1 MTRID
6 RTSKNANPMGKRR
19 TPSSSSQ
26 RPIEA
31 ADDDLLF
38 EALIATAVDGIMVID
53 EQAIVRIYNKACER
67 LFGYEASEVIGRN
80 VKMLMPEPYHGE
92 HDEYVGHYARTGE
105 KHIIGIGREVSGRR
119 KDGSVFPMNLSV
131 GEGTVRGDRIF
142 LGIITDIS
150 ERQAQ
155 DRKIQEL
162 QLEMLHVSR
171 LTDMGQVAAG
181 LAHELNQPLTAIL
194 NYANAC
200 IDLAG
205 DAHDEKL
212 SAILGKVAE
221 QATRA
226 GNIIR
231 RLRAFL
237 EKRGPAMTSADIAR
251 VVDEAIRLGQ
261 INAAERGIKLRVTI
275 ERDLPMVL
283 IDRIQIQQVLIN
295 LLKNAAEAM
304 DQAPRRELRIAVA
317 RTAAATVEV
326 AVSDT
331 GPGIAPD
338 IAEKL
343 FQPFVTTK
351 AKGMGMGLAICRGIV
366 EAHHGRLRLE
376 RNPDG
381 GATFRFTLQPAPNA
395 KHDA

>member
-1 MTRID
+1 M
-6 RTSKNANPMGKRR
+6 AKRPPASVEHR
-19 TPSSSSQ
+19 A
-26 RPIEA
+26 RPA
-31 ADDDLLF
+31 AWDDNSLF
-38 EALIATAVDGIMVID
+38 DALIATAVDGIMVID
-53 EQAIVRIYNKACER
+53 EKGIVRVYNKGCER
-67 LFGYEASEVIGRN
+67 LFGYEAAEVIGRN
-80 VKMLMPEPYHGE
+80 VKMLMPEPYHAE
-92 HDEYVGHYARTGE
+92 HDEYVGHYVKTGE

-119 KDGSVFPMNLSV
+119 KDGSVFPMRLSV

-150 ERQAQ
+150 ELQNQ

-194 NYANAC
+194 NYATAC
-200 IDLAG
+200 IDLAQDLG
-205 DAHDEKL
+205 NDKL
-212 SAILGKVAE
+212 STILGKVAE

-237 EKRGPAMTSADIAR
+237 EKRGPNMVPADIAR

-261 INAAERGIKLRVTI
+261 INADERGITLRVAI

-295 LLKNAAEAM
+295 LLKNGAEAM
-304 DQAPRRELRIAVA
+304 EHSERRELKIAISRPSPEAVQVAVA
-317 RTAAATVEV
+317 
-326 AVSDT
+326 DT
-331 GPGIAPD
+331 GPGLSPE

-351 AKGMGMGLAICRGIV
+351 KNGMGMGLTICRGII
-366 EAHHGRLRLE
+366 EAHRGRLYPE
-376 RNPDG
+376 SNEAG
-381 GATFRFTLQPAPNA
+381 GVTFRFTLVPAPEKA
-395 KHDA
+395 A